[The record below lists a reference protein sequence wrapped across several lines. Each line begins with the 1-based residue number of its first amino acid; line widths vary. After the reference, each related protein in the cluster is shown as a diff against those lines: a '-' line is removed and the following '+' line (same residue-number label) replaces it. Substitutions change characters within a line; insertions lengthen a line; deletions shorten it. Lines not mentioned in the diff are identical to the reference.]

1 MTTLDTGENHNS
13 SLGNQ
18 QGTRYHPGLSAT
30 PTLAALADCIYHDL
44 RHPLT
49 AILAYAELLEEDDLN
64 RLQREDCHRE
74 IRQAV
79 NRMNDL
85 ISLLL
90 ESARDGATLRPE
102 IADIPD
108 TLKRA
113 IRVASVRPEF
123 RRIIIRHE
131 HEGLT
136 EGWFDPRGLQQVV
149 TNVVLNAC
157 EAVPPGSGRVQVT
170 SVGTQDGLEIGIADN
185 GPGIPEP
192 VRHLVYQPFV
202 SYGKKGGTGLG
213 LAIAQKIMRDHGGD
227 IHLDSACKRGTLF
240 RLFLPFTSHSDHGLL
255 PTGDKRRSRNAPS
268 SVALPKK

>member
-1 MTTLDTGENHNS
+1 MTTIIETAEDNNA
-13 SLGNQ
+13 SLGAQ
-18 QGTRYHPGLSAT
+18 EGERYHPRSGATSALT
-30 PTLAALADCIYHDL
+30 ALAGCIYHDL

-49 AILAYAELLEEDDLN
+49 AILAYAELLEEDDLS

-90 ESARDGATLRPE
+90 ESSRGGAALRPE

-131 HEGLT
+131 HQGLT

-149 TNVVLNAC
+149 TNIVLNAC
-157 EAVPPGSGRVQVT
+157 EAVPPGSGRIQVT
-170 SVGTQDGLEIGIADN
+170 SVGRLDGLEISIADN

-192 VRHLVYQPFV
+192 IRQRVFHPFV
-202 SYGKKGGTGLG
+202 SYGKPGGTGLG

-227 IHLDSACKRGTLF
+227 IYLDSARKRGTLF
-240 RLFLPFTSHSDHGLL
+240 RLFLPFTSRS
-255 PTGDKRRSRNAPS
+255 GDDA
-268 SVALPKK
+268 